1 MEDQALR
8 IKALEIALATQTG
21 GGNRDKYPDAKGVV
35 EAAATYLKF
44 LTDKPDAAAQ

>member
-8 IKALEIALATQTG
+8 IKALEIALATLTL

-35 EAAATYLKF
+35 EAAETYMKF
-44 LTDKPDAAAQ
+44 LANKPDAATQ